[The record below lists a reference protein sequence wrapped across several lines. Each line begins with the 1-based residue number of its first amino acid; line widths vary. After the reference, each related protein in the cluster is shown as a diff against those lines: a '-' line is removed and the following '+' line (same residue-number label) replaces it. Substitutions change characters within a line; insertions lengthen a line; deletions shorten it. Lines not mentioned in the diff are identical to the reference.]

1 MKDEISFS
9 PKSVSVSNLK
19 MLDGEQKD
27 RFELRISELSEL
39 AFCAADFFS
48 ELLDNGLGIYEILAQ
63 ISEGLKFP
71 FVDYGRKALPENE
84 ARVLNFSRGIGA
96 LDKAIFS
103 ELLFSEMKRRGKPYG
118 ESDFLAQAQTDDTFV
133 YVKNMLSDEAYD
145 VFSQEFSDPRVRYA
159 ASFKEALAMVD
170 CGEVGY
176 AILPLEEKGG
186 DRLSGISA
194 MLFAHDLKIASVTPV
209 FGPDGVA
216 DVKYALISAS
226 YRVPEINFDDDR
238 YLEMRISADTELSV
252 AELMLA
258 AENFGISV
266 YRINSA
272 SFSTEDG
279 EKQYYSVVF
288 KGTGIDF
295 SPILT
300 FLTLFG
306 SSFTPIGIYNNLE

>member
-9 PKSVSVSNLK
+9 PKNVSVSNLK
-19 MLDGEQKD
+19 KLDGDQKD
-27 RFELRISELSEL
+27 SFELRISELSEL
-39 AFCAADFFS
+39 AFSAADFFT
-48 ELLDNGLGIYEILAQ
+48 ELFDDGLGIYEILAQ
-63 ISEGLKFP
+63 ISEGLDFP
-71 FVDYGRKALPENE
+71 FEDYGRKALPENE
-84 ARVLNFSRGIGA
+84 GRVVSFSRGIGA
-96 LDKAIFS
+96 LEKAIFS

-118 ESDFLAQAQTDDTFV
+118 ETDFLPKSETEETFV

-170 CGEVGY
+170 SGEVGY
-176 AILPLEEKGG
+176 SILPLEEKGG

-194 MLFAHDLKIASVTPV
+194 MLFAHDLKIVSVTPV

-216 DVKYALISAS
+216 DVKYALISSS
-226 YRVPEINFDDDR
+226 YRVPEIEFDDDR
-238 YLEMRISADTELSV
+238 YLELRISADTGLSV

-266 YRINSA
+266 YRINTA
-272 SFSTEDG
+272 SFGTEDG
-279 EKQYYSVVF
+279 EKQYYSIVF

-295 SPILT
+295 SPVLT
-300 FLTLFG
+300 FLTLFA
-306 SSFTPIGIYNNLE
+306 SSFTPIGIYKNLE